1 MHCVSGDMEYGGP
14 YYAWC
19 DFIDHFY
26 VMLMWSLLYATYV
39 QDMTRVSYHFV
50 RGNNPKKF
58 ASTLVN
64 FMGKVSLL

>member
-1 MHCVSGDMEYGGP
+1 
-14 YYAWC
+14 
-19 DFIDHFY
+19 
-26 VMLMWSLLYATYV
+26 MLMWSLLYATYV